1 MIDGPRVLR
10 YSAFRWPH
18 EDIPIRSNVETTT
31 AAAQTVPA
39 EFIEASCIFLKND
52 FLPKLL
58 HCLNSMSDDQ
68 IWWRPNEQSNSVGN
82 LVLHLR
88 GNLKQWIAVPLG
100 GAKFRRDRTAE
111 FATRER
117 VPKAQLIA
125 DIQEAVD
132 EVEAVMKG
140 FAANQ
145 LLVRYPIQTYQASAL
160 QAIYHVVEHFSYHLG
175 QILYI
180 YKLQTANDPGFYRH
194 LTQR

>member
-1 MIDGPRVLR
+1 M
-10 YSAFRWPH
+10 
-18 EDIPIRSNVETTT
+18 ETTNG
-31 AAAQTVPA
+31 AADTVPA

-58 HCLNSMSDDQ
+58 HCLDAMSDQQ

-88 GNLKQWIAVPLG
+88 GNLKQWIVVPLG
-100 GAKFRRDRTAE
+100 GGRFRRDRNAE

-125 DIQEAVD
+125 DIQATVD
-132 EVEAVMKG
+132 EVETVLKG

-145 LLVRYPIQTYQASAL
+145 LLVRYPVQNYQTSAL

-180 YKLQTANDPGFYRH
+180 YKLQTANDPGF
-194 LTQR
+194 

>member
-1 MIDGPRVLR
+1 ME
-10 YSAFRWPH
+10 A
-18 EDIPIRSNVETTT
+18 TTGT
-31 AAAQTVPA
+31 AQTVPA
-39 EFIEASCIFLKND
+39 EFIEASCVFLKAD

-58 HCLNSMSDDQ
+58 HCLDAMSDDQ

-88 GNLKQWIAVPLG
+88 GNIKQWVVVPLG
-100 GAKFRRDRTAE
+100 GGKFRRDRNAE
-111 FATRER
+111 FATREPVSR
-117 VPKAQLIA
+117 SQLIS

-132 EVEAVMKG
+132 EVEKVIRT

-145 LLVRYPIQTYQASAL
+145 LLVRYPIQVYQTSAL

-180 YKLQTANDPGFYRH
+180 YKLQTAKDPGFYRD
-194 LTQR
+194 LSQR

>member
-1 MIDGPRVLR
+1 
-10 YSAFRWPH
+10 
-18 EDIPIRSNVETTT
+18 VETTT
-31 AAAQTVPA
+31 GAAQTVPG
-39 EFIEASCIFLKND
+39 EFIEASCIFLKTD

-58 HCLNSMSDDQ
+58 HCLNDMSDEQ

-88 GNLKQWIAVPLG
+88 GNVKQWIVVPLG
-100 GAKFRRDRTAE
+100 GGKFRRDRNAE

-117 VPKAQLIA
+117 IPKAQLITG
-125 DIQEAVD
+125 IEEAVE
-132 EVEAVMKG
+132 EVVAVLKG

-145 LLVRYPIQTYQASAL
+145 LLVRYPIQTYQTSAL

-180 YKLQTANDPGFYRH
+180 YKLQTATDPGFYRH
-194 LTQR
+194 LSQR

>member
-1 MIDGPRVLR
+1 MMALFCVLNLA
-10 YSAFRWPH
+10 SNSK
-18 EDIPIRSNVETTT
+18 RSDVETTT
-31 AAAQTVPA
+31 GAAQTVPT

-58 HCLNSMSDDQ
+58 HCLNAMSDDQ

-82 LVLHLR
+82 LVIHLR
-88 GNLKQWIAVPLG
+88 GNVKQWIVVPLG
-100 GAKFRRDRTAE
+100 GGKFLRDRNAE

-117 VPKAQLIA
+117 VPKAQLTS
-125 DIQEAVD
+125 DIQTTVNEVDAVLR
-132 EVEAVMKG
+132 G

-145 LLVRYPIQTYQASAL
+145 LLVRYPIQAYQASAL

-180 YKLQTANDPGFYRH
+180 YKLQTGSDPGFYRH
-194 LTQR
+194 LTSK

>member
-1 MIDGPRVLR
+1 M
-10 YSAFRWPH
+10 
-18 EDIPIRSNVETTT
+18 ETTT
-31 AAAQTVPA
+31 GAAQTVPG
-39 EFIEASCIFLKND
+39 EFIEASCIFLKTD

-58 HCLNSMSDDQ
+58 HCLNDMSDEQ

-88 GNLKQWIAVPLG
+88 GNVKQWIVVPLG
-100 GAKFRRDRTAE
+100 GGKFRRDRNAE

-117 VPKAQLIA
+117 IPKAQLITG
-125 DIQEAVD
+125 IEEAVE
-132 EVEAVMKG
+132 EVVAVLKG

-145 LLVRYPIQTYQASAL
+145 LLVRYPIQTYQTSAL

-180 YKLQTANDPGFYRH
+180 YKLQTATDPGFYRH
-194 LTQR
+194 LSQR

>member
-1 MIDGPRVLR
+1 V
-10 YSAFRWPH
+10 
-18 EDIPIRSNVETTT
+18 VETTT
-31 AAAQTVPA
+31 GTAETVSA
-39 EFIEASCIFLKND
+39 EFIEASCVFLKTD

-58 HCLNSMSDDQ
+58 HCLDAMTDDQ

-88 GNLKQWIAVPLG
+88 GNLKQWIVVPLG
-100 GAKFRRDRTAE
+100 GGKFRRDRNAE
-111 FATRER
+111 FTTREG

-125 DIQEAVD
+125 DIQAAVE
-132 EVEAVMKG
+132 EVNTVLKS

-145 LLVRYPIQTYQASAL
+145 LLVRYPVQTYQPSAL

-180 YKLQTANDPGFYRH
+180 YKLQTATDPGFYRH
-194 LTQR
+194 LSR